1 MDDLLEISHSNLIST
16 VSDSKSRNP
25 CFSCPD
31 EEPICTCRV
40 FFNTDSPHI
49 GIIVFHISSKD
60 DKKFLEH
67 YLKYSTIERTGTVH
81 LDLISLALESRSD
94 MVIIPLQ
101 DYLGLGNEARINTPS
116 TVGGNWEWRVKEEQL
131 TDELKELIRTLT
143 IKYRTVAEE
152 NAKKAA
158 EEAQQ

>member
-1 MDDLLEISHSNLIST
+1 MIRLLDGTKHYQKMN
-16 VSDSKSRNP
+16 
-25 CFSCPD
+25 
-31 EEPICTCRV
+31 
-40 FFNTDSPHI
+40 
-49 GIIVFHISSKD
+49 
-60 DKKFLEH
+60 KKFLEH

>member
-1 MDDLLEISHSNLIST
+1 
-16 VSDSKSRNP
+16 
-25 CFSCPD
+25 
-31 EEPICTCRV
+31 
-40 FFNTDSPHI
+40 
-49 GIIVFHISSKD
+49 
-60 DKKFLEH
+60 
-67 YLKYSTIERTGTVH
+67 
-81 LDLISLALESRSD
+81 

-158 EEAQQ
+158 EEATAIEEIDRRKRMKEFGKSFILFCIEIRNMRIK

>member
-1 MDDLLEISHSNLIST
+1 
-16 VSDSKSRNP
+16 
-25 CFSCPD
+25 
-31 EEPICTCRV
+31 
-40 FFNTDSPHI
+40 
-49 GIIVFHISSKD
+49 
-60 DKKFLEH
+60 
-67 YLKYSTIERTGTVH
+67 
-81 LDLISLALESRSD
+81 

-158 EEAQQ
+158 EEAQQQKKLIEEKGMKEFGKSFILFCIEIKKYAYKIIDIRLYGI